1 MKQIYLLGFSDDVA
15 AELSVQLGRVA
26 PELPIELLQEFEAGY
41 LQADSET
48 LFFLM
53 DSHLANMQA
62 KQIFQH
68 APMATLVVLAGQMNA
83 DRASQL
89 MGAGATD
96 YRALPC
102 PDEILGIY
110 IRKAE
115 HQAGLSSQASKQ
127 RKGTNMFVTRDVE
140 TRRLLDHVAL
150 VAPSCASIL
159 VLGESGTGKERL
171 SRYVHQCSN
180 RHDRAFVAVNCA
192 AIPEGMI
199 EAELFGHEKG
209 AFTGATG
216 SRPGKFELAHGGTLL
231 LDEITEMPMHMQAKL
246 LRVIQEGEVDRLGGN
261 SPIKVDVRII
271 ATSNRNINE
280 AIDKG
285 EFRQDLYYRLNVV
298 TVYLPP
304 LRNRPDDIRPLAE
317 HFLERFSE
325 MYGKAPPA
333 ISDACMDYMQRYNW
347 PGNAREIEN
356 CMHRAFLTC
365 TGSQLQVEH
374 LCLEGAPE
382 PRQSGGD
389 GAIKAG
395 ISIRDMEQALIKQTI
410 RHVKGNRTEAA
421 KLLGISIRTLR
432 NKLREMDDGMQFA
445 DEMVSSV

>member
-1 MKQIYLLGFSDDVA
+1 MKQIYLLGFSEDVA
-15 AELSVQLGRVA
+15 SELCIQLGRAA
-26 PELPIELLQEFEAGY
+26 PELPVEILEQFLVEH

-53 DSHLANMQA
+53 DSHLANLQA

-68 APMATLVVLAGQMNA
+68 APMATLVVLAEQMNA

-89 MGAGATD
+89 MNAGATD
-96 YRALPC
+96 YRAMPC

-110 IRKAE
+110 IRKAQ
-115 HQAGLSSQASKQ
+115 HQADLSSQASKQ
-127 RKGTNMFVTRDVE
+127 RKGTNIFVTQDVE

-150 VAPSCASIL
+150 VAPSRASIL

-171 SRYVHQCSN
+171 SQYVHQCSN
-180 RHDRAFVAVNCA
+180 RHDCAFVAVNCA
-192 AIPEGMI
+192 AIPEGMV

-209 AFTGATG
+209 AFTGAIA

-271 ATSNRNINE
+271 ATSNRNIAE
-280 AIDKG
+280 AIAKG

-298 TVYLPP
+298 TVFLPP
-304 LRNRPDDIRPLAE
+304 LRSRPDDIGPLAE
-317 HFLERFSE
+317 HFLKRFSE
-325 MYGKAPPA
+325 MYGKPAPG
-333 ISDACMDYMQRYNW
+333 ISDSCLEYLQQYSW

-365 TGSQLQVEH
+365 TGNQLQIEH
-374 LCLEGAPE
+374 LHLDRALE
-382 PRQSGGD
+382 PRSTGGNE
-389 GAIKAG
+389 IKAG
-395 ISIRDMEQALIKQTI
+395 ISIRDMEKALIKQTI
-410 RHVKGNRTEAA
+410 KHVKGNRTEAA

-432 NKLREMDDGMQFA
+432 NKLHEMDSGMQVA
-445 DEMVSSV
+445 EEMVASV

>member
-1 MKQIYLLGFSDDVA
+1 MKQIYLLGFSEA
-15 AELSVQLGRVA
+15 TASELCVQLGRVA
-26 PELPIELLQEFEAGY
+26 AELPVETLEQFQAEH

-48 LFFLM
+48 LCFLM
-53 DSHLANMQA
+53 DSHLANLQA

-68 APMATLVVLAGQMNA
+68 APMATLVVLAEQMNA

-89 MGAGATD
+89 MSAGATD
-96 YRALPC
+96 YRAMPC

-115 HQAGLSSQASKQ
+115 HQAGLSSQANKQ
-127 RKGTNMFVTRDVE
+127 RKGTNIFVTQDVE

-150 VAPSCASIL
+150 VAPSRASIL

-171 SRYVHQCSN
+171 SQYVHQCSN
-180 RHDRAFVAVNCA
+180 RHDSAFVAVNCA

-246 LRVIQEGEVDRLGGN
+246 LRVIQEGEVDRLGGH

-271 ATSNRNINE
+271 ATSNRNVTE
-280 AIDKG
+280 AITNG

-298 TVYLPP
+298 TVFLPP
-304 LRNRPDDIRPLAE
+304 LRNRPDDIGPLAE
-317 HFLERFSE
+317 HFLKRFSE
-325 MYGKAPPA
+325 MYGRPAPG
-333 ISDACMDYMQRYNW
+333 ISNACLQYLQQYNW

-365 TGSQLQVEH
+365 TEDQLQVEH
-374 LCLEGAPE
+374 LHLDNALEPNHT
-382 PRQSGGD
+382 GGSE
-389 GAIKAG
+389 IKAG
-395 ISIRDMEQALIKQTI
+395 ISIHDMEQALIKQTVQ
-410 RHVKGNRTEAA
+410 HVKGNRTEAA

-432 NKLREMDDGMQFA
+432 NKLREMDSGMQVA
-445 DEMVSSV
+445 EGIEASA

>member
-1 MKQIYLLGFSDDVA
+1 MKQIYLLGFAEDVA
-15 AELSVQLGRVA
+15 SELSVQLGRVA
-26 PELPIELLQEFEAGY
+26 PELPVETLEEFQAGH
-41 LQADSET
+41 LEADSET

-62 KQIFQH
+62 TEIFRH
-68 APMATLVVLAGQMNA
+68 APMATLVVLAGRMDA

-89 MGAGATD
+89 IGAGATD
-96 YRALPC
+96 YRAMPC
-102 PDEILGIY
+102 PDEILAIY
-110 IRKAE
+110 IRKAK

-127 RKGTNMFVTRDVE
+127 RKGTNIFVTQDVE

-246 LRVIQEGEVDRLGGN
+246 LRVIQEGSGPAGRQQPDQGGC
-261 SPIKVDVRII
+261 
-271 ATSNRNINE
+271 A
-280 AIDKG
+280 
-285 EFRQDLYYRLNVV
+285 YR
-298 TVYLPP
+298 
-304 LRNRPDDIRPLAE
+304 
-317 HFLERFSE
+317 
-325 MYGKAPPA
+325 
-333 ISDACMDYMQRYNW
+333 
-347 PGNAREIEN
+347 
-356 CMHRAFLTC
+356 
-365 TGSQLQVEH
+365 
-374 LCLEGAPE
+374 
-382 PRQSGGD
+382 
-389 GAIKAG
+389 
-395 ISIRDMEQALIKQTI
+395 
-410 RHVKGNRTEAA
+410 RH
-421 KLLGISIRTLR
+421 
-432 NKLREMDDGMQFA
+432 QQP
-445 DEMVSSV
+445 

>member
-1 MKQIYLLGFSDDVA
+1 MKQIYLLGFPEA
-15 AELSVQLGRVA
+15 IAPELCIQLGRVA
-26 PELPIELLQEFEAGY
+26 PDLPVEILEQFQPEH

-68 APMATLVVLAGQMNA
+68 APMATLVVLAEDMNA

-89 MGAGATD
+89 MSAGATD

-102 PDEILGIY
+102 ADEILGIY
-110 IRKAE
+110 IRKAR
-115 HQAGLSSQASKQ
+115 HQADLSSQANKQ
-127 RKGTNMFVTRDVE
+127 RKGNKMFVTQDIE

-150 VAPSCASIL
+150 VAPSRASIL

-171 SRYVHQCSN
+171 SRYIHQCSN
-180 RHDRAFVAVNCA
+180 RHDRAFVAINCA
-192 AIPEGMI
+192 AIPEGVI

-216 SRPGKFELAHGGTLL
+216 SRPGKFELAHEGTLL

-271 ATSNRNINE
+271 ATSNRDIDE

-304 LRNRPDDIRPLAE
+304 LRSRPDDIRPLAE

-325 MYGKAPPA
+325 MYGKPAPH
-333 ISDACMDYMQRYNW
+333 ISESCLEYLQQYDW

-365 TGSQLQVEH
+365 TEDQLQVEY
-374 LCLEGAPE
+374 LSLDRASK
-382 PRQSGGD
+382 PRS
-389 GAIKAG
+389 AEKNEIKAG

-410 RHVKGNRTEAA
+410 KHVKGNRTEAA

-432 NKLREMDDGMQFA
+432 NKLREMDTGMLLA
-445 DEMVSSV
+445 ENVVSSV